1 MELQDIYHLY
11 RRAAFGIHPSEAK
24 RLTSFSREEV
34 VDKLIEA
41 SDDVTPLTVD
51 LSEFNEF
58 FAGDFQGK
66 LKEFRRLIRKNAGKH
81 LEYNA
86 AWLERISSSKE
97 ALNER
102 LTLFWSNH
110 FVVRDQVLYYSV
122 QYRNMLRSHALGDF
136 RDFTKAIGKAPSMMK
151 YLNTNR
157 NKKGNP
163 NENYARELLELFTLG
178 EGNYTEADIKEAAR
192 AFTGWGSR
200 MDGSFILNKK
210 RHDYSTKNF
219 MGWKGELDGDDI
231 VNIICKQKACATFI
245 CTKLY
250 RYFVN
255 SDVNPEHVEELADV
269 FYKDYDIKKL
279 MRYLLTADWFYD
291 AENKGNKIK
300 SPIDLLSSIYR
311 VVPFKFED
319 HKQQLFVQRLL
330 GQSLLEPPN
339 VAGWPGGRSW
349 INSHSLMI
357 RLKLASVFLGN
368 GMIPSEALQYQVA
381 QGRTFGDR
389 FKISKSWNSFDREY
403 NDLNFEELAQA
414 ICAPEIKGGTAQM
427 FKQLEG
433 FSKREM
439 STQLMSL
446 PEFQLT

>member
-1 MELQDIYHLY
+1 MKNIYHLY
-11 RRAAFGIHPSEAK
+11 RRAAFGIRPSEAK
-24 RLTSFSREEV
+24 KLTSFTREEV
-34 VDKLIEA
+34 VDKLMEG
-41 SDDVTPLTVD
+41 SENVTPLTVD
-51 LSEFNEF
+51 LSEFDEF

-66 LKEFRRLIRKNAGKH
+66 LKEFRKLIRKNASKH

-86 AWLERISSSKE
+86 AWLERISTSKE

-102 LTLFWSNH
+102 MTLFWSNH

-122 QYRNMLRSHALGDF
+122 QYRNMLREHALGDF
-136 RDFTKAIGKAPSMMK
+136 RDFTKEIGKAPSMMK

-178 EGNYTEADIKEAAR
+178 EGNYTEDDIKEAAR

-200 MDGSFILNKK
+200 MDGSFILNER
-210 RHDYSTKNF
+210 RHDFSTKNF

-255 SDVNPEHVEELADV
+255 TNVNPDHVEEMAEV
-269 FYKDYDIKKL
+269 FHKDHDIKNL
-279 MRYLLTADWFYD
+279 MRFLFMSDWFYD
-291 AENKGNKIK
+291 ADNVGNKIK

-311 VVPFKFED
+311 VVPFEFED
-319 HKQQLFVQRLL
+319 HRQQLFVQRLL

-349 INSHSLMI
+349 INSHTLMI
-357 RLKLASVFLGN
+357 RMKLASVFLGN
-368 GMIPSEALQYQVA
+368 GMIPSESFQYKAA

-389 FKISKSWNSFDREY
+389 LKVSSDWSSFSNEY
-403 NDLNFEELAQA
+403 GGLEFEGLAEA
-414 ICAPEIKGGTAQM
+414 ICAPELKGGTAQM
-427 FKQLEG
+427 FKEVDG
-433 FSKREM
+433 FSKREISM
-439 STQLMSL
+439 QLMSL

>member
-11 RRAAFGIHPSEAK
+11 RRAAFGIRPSEAK
-24 RLTSFSREEV
+24 ELTSLNREEV
-34 VDKLIEA
+34 VDRLLKGSE
-41 SDDVTPLTVD
+41 DVTPLTVD
-51 LSEFNEF
+51 LSDFDEF

-66 LKEFRRLIRKNAGKH
+66 LNEFRKLIRKNASKH
-81 LEYNA
+81 LTYNA
-86 AWLERISSSKE
+86 AWLDRISTSKE

-102 LTLFWSNH
+102 MTLFWSNH

-122 QYRNMLRSHALGDF
+122 QYRNILREHALGDF
-136 RDFTKAIGKAPSMMK
+136 RDFTKTIGKAPSMMK

-178 EGNYTEADIKEAAR
+178 EGNYTEDDIKEAAR

-200 MDGSFILNKK
+200 MDGSFMVNRRL
-210 RHDYSTKNF
+210 HDFSTKNF

-231 VNIICKQKACATFI
+231 VNIICRQKACATFI

-255 SDVNPEHVEELADV
+255 FDVNPDHVEEMAEV
-269 FYKDYDIKKL
+269 FHKDYDIRRL
-279 MRYLLTADWFYD
+279 MRFLLLSDWFYAD
-291 AENKGNKIK
+291 ENKGNKIK

-311 VVPFKFED
+311 VVPFEFED
-319 HKQQLFVQRLL
+319 HRQQLFVQRLL

-349 INSHSLMI
+349 INSHTLMI
-357 RLKLASVFLGN
+357 RLKIASVFLGN
-368 GMIPSEALQYQVA
+368 GMIPSESFQYKTSQE
-381 QGRTFGDR
+381 RTFGDR
-389 FKISKSWNSFDREY
+389 FNISRDWNLFDKEY
-403 NDLNFEELAQA
+403 GELEFDELTAA
-414 ICAPEIKGGTAQM
+414 ICAPEIESGTAQM
-427 FKQLEG
+427 FKEANG
-433 FSKREM
+433 FSRREI
-439 STQLMSL
+439 SLQLMSL